1 MKAMLTEDAVQAAL
15 ALPDLSDWTVPH
27 PHAIGLL
34 ARSIVEGLPHKGWP
48 GLDVLTGPRIVSQ
61 AENYGLLGYRADEIT
76 LGSAHTRWVSDSA
89 LLRTQT
95 TSLIPGPL
103 RDLAQRRMAG
113 RNLGLVA
120 PGITYRRDNRD
131 RWHCG
136 EPHQMDVWI
145 VMDADAA
152 DGTAL
157 LRLVGD
163 ILAIALPGHAW
174 QTETSPHHYTEAG
187 REIQVI
193 CEGAAIEVMECGL
206 IATSLLERLR
216 IDPRRHRGLALGM
229 GLDRLTMLRKGLPDI
244 RLLRDT
250 EPRIA
255 RQMAGLGPWV
265 SVSRQPATYRDM
277 SIAVAADSTEE
288 ALTERIIDAAGAQ
301 QRWIEAVEI
310 KGRWSYPSLPEN
322 IRQRLGLEAHQEN
335 LLLRVSLRDWSQSI
349 PRDEANALYDRIYA
363 AIHQGSDGAGYH
375 RAAFPGSAS

>member
-15 ALPDLSDWTVPH
+15 ALPDLSDWTVHH

-34 ARSIVEGLPHKGWP
+34 ARSIVEGLQHKGWP

-61 AENYGLLGYRADEIT
+61 AENYGLLGYHVDEVT
-76 LGSAHTRWVSDSA
+76 LGSAYTRWISDSA

-95 TSLIPGPL
+95 TSLIPAALHG
-103 RDLAQRRMAG
+103 LAQKRVPG
-113 RNLGLVA
+113 QSLGLVA

-145 VMDADAA
+145 LMDADAA
-152 DGTAL
+152 DASAL

-187 REIQVI
+187 REIQVL

-206 IATSLLERLR
+206 IAASLLERLR
-216 IDPRRHRGLALGM
+216 IDAGKHRGLALGM

-244 RLLRDT
+244 RLLRDA

-255 RQMAGLGPWV
+255 RQMMDLEPWV
-265 SVSRQPATYRDM
+265 PVSRQPATYRDM
-277 SIAVAADSTEE
+277 SVAIDAGCTEE
-288 ALTERIIDAAGAQ
+288 ALTERILHAAGA
-301 QRWIEAVEI
+301 RREWIEAVEI
-310 KGRWSYPSLPEN
+310 KGRWRYPSLPEN

-335 LLLRVSLRDWSQSI
+335 LLLRVGLRDWSQSI
-349 PRDEANALYDRIYA
+349 SRDEANDLYDRIYA
-363 AIHQGSDGAGYH
+363 AIHQGSDGTGYH
-375 RAAFPGSAS
+375 RAGFPGSAL